1 MAKTLKQSE
10 KFMYNWTNR
19 TVQDFAKAIAPEPS
33 ETKAVVD
40 VTPSANIALN
50 TVANKTI
57 FNLGTVDGN
66 LVNTI
71 NVTLGNPGEQEIGDT
86 LILLLNAKVGSS
98 SINVNFINTYLHH
111 QTVGGQ
117 RDYLPTIFGGERSAT
132 IFTFDGQKFVCTYDN
147 G

>member
-19 TVQDFAKAIAPEPS
+19 TVQDFAKAIAPEPA

-40 VTPSANIALN
+40 VTPSTNVTLN

-66 LVNTI
+66 LVNNIT
-71 NVTLGNPGEQEIGDT
+71 VTLGNPGEQEIGDT
-86 LILLLNAKVGSS
+86 LILMLTGKAGSTN
-98 SINVNFINTYLHH
+98 INVTFDNIFFHH
-111 QTVGGQ
+111 QTTGSQ
-117 RDYLPTIFGGERSAT
+117 RDYLPTISGGEKSVT
-132 IFTFDGQKFVCTYDN
+132 IFTFDGEKFVCTNDN